1 MTDPFASVV
10 GPVFQYVI
18 DLQQRLE
25 EGENPPLESER
36 KQIMGLLAEADQK
49 AGSAGQLAHD
59 YDLARHAL
67 VYWIDEV
74 LINSTWRSALEWRQ
88 QILEWELYEERLRA
102 DRFYEK
108 AHQAEALANTDA
120 LEVFYLCVALGFRG
134 RQVDTPADLRQWTQR
149 VYNRIVSGSQQ
160 PDKFLPDDPAEYESL
175 RPLPGPSIL
184 LTVSIL
190 VSITA
195 LFTLVCFVLAVPP
208 WA

>member
-25 EGENPPLESER
+25 EGENPSLESER
-36 KQIMGLLAEADQK
+36 KQITELLAEADQK
-49 AGSAGQLAHD
+49 AGSLGQLAHD

-74 LINSTWRSALEWRQ
+74 LINSAWRSALEWRQ
-88 QILEWELYEERLRA
+88 RILEWELYGERLRA

-108 AHQAEALANTDA
+108 AHEAEALASTDA

-134 RQVDTPADLRQWTQR
+134 RQVDSPAELRQWTQR

-160 PDKFLPDDPAEYESL
+160 PDKFLPDDPTEYKPL

-184 LTVSIL
+184 LTMSIL
-190 VSITA
+190 VSITV
-195 LFTLVCFVLAVPP
+195 LFTVVCFVLAVPP
-208 WA
+208 WE